1 MATKRNIRITLAICL
16 VWVVI
21 VLFITWNRYADNNRT
36 AQDSA
41 VSATPMTEE
50 ALREIGARVYPS
62 PVELEPFTLQTHA
75 GEPFTRED
83 FNGQWDLV
91 FFGFTNCPDICPLTM
106 RELEAF
112 YRDLPEALAGQTR
125 VIMVSVDPFR
135 DDAERVGEYVQGFH
149 PDFLGLRGE
158 LDAVSN
164 LASQLYVAHSEP
176 PPSGSG
182 DYLIDHSGNI
192 LLVNPDGDY
201 HGFMESGIRSANIGE
216 AFRAIV
222 ADW

>member
-1 MATKRNIRITLAICL
+1 MKRNIRITVALCL

-21 VLFITWNRYADNNRT
+21 VLAITYNRYAENNSE
-36 AQDSA
+36 AAPQL
-41 VSATPMTEE
+41 TESE
-50 ALREIGARVYPS
+50 LRELGARVYPE
-62 PVELEPFTLQTHA
+62 PIALEPFELQTHEGA
-75 GEPFTRED
+75 AFNGDD
-83 FNGQWDLV
+83 FRGQWDLV

-106 RELEAF
+106 RELASF
-112 YRDLPEALAGQTR
+112 YGELPAELASETR
-125 VIMVSVDPFR
+125 VTMVSVDPFR
-135 DDAERVGEYVQGFH
+135 DDAQRVGEYVQGYH
-149 PDFLGLRGE
+149 ADFLGLWGE

-192 LLVNPDGDY
+192 LVINPDGEY
-201 HGFMESGIRSANIGE
+201 HGFLESGIRSDRIEE

-222 ADW
+222 AAR

>member
-1 MATKRNIRITLAICL
+1 MKRNIRITLALCL
-16 VWVVI
+16 LWVVI
-21 VLFITWNRYADNNRT
+21 VLLITWNRYADNNET
-36 AQDSA
+36 APDSA
-41 VSATPMTEE
+41 GTATPMTEE

-62 PVELEPFTLQTHA
+62 AVALEPFTLQTHE
-75 GEPFTRED
+75 GERFTGEH
-83 FNGQWDLV
+83 FKGQWDLV

-106 RELEAF
+106 RELETF
-112 YRDLPEALAGQTR
+112 YRDLTGPLAEQTR

-135 DDAERVGEYVQGFH
+135 DDAEQVGEYVQGFH

-164 LASQLYVAHSEP
+164 LAGQLYVAHSDP
-176 PPSGSG
+176 PPSRSG

-192 LLVNPDGDY
+192 LLINPDGDY
-201 HGFMESGIRSANIGE
+201 HGFMESGIRSENIDQ
-216 AFRAIV
+216 AFRAIL